1 MEYVEFNPAETL
13 HRLDHDLEFLQEMVA
28 MLPEQTVDGVDRLEA
43 ALQRRDIDAMREA
56 AHRFKGSVAILSTG
70 RLYQMLRQIE
80 TAADADRL
88 QAAGA
93 LLPQIPPAIEALA
106 RELDQFLQQEL
117 AAPGPSTT
125 AVSGEVQVAK

>member
-13 HRLDHDLEFLQEMVA
+13 YRLDHDLEFLQEMVA